1 MEPQSDAPVEDPSDA
16 HRELSYEERYAET
29 DTDRTV
35 FVGIMVAVMMF
46 FVFQGMI
53 LGAFQTPVIGGET
66 PLFEPL
72 RFAGI
77 TQLIYAVPTLLF
89 FVNRKCPKMAKGF
102 TIVTALVFLGG
113 VVALA
118 TR

>member
-1 MEPQSDAPVEDPSDA
+1 MDSNADSGQTD
-16 HRELSYEERYAET
+16 ERPRTPHTET

-35 FVGIMVAVMMF
+35 FVGIMIAVAMF
-46 FVFQGMI
+46 FVFQGLI
-53 LGAFQTPVIGGET
+53 LGAFQTPVISGET
-66 PLFEPL
+66 PLFLPL

-77 TQLIYAVPTLLF
+77 TQGVYAVPTLLF
-89 FVNRKCPKMAKGF
+89 FINRKCPKMAKGF
-102 TIVTALVFLGG
+102 GLVTALVFVGG